1 MASESAKRPARKALA
16 SIESIARAFEKPAA
30 TAPAAYDNASAERST
45 NTSETGKRE
54 KLTCALP
61 YSGEHSERIIDDLE
75 KSLAESFGGFTKT
88 AMLGGWIDST
98 GTLLRER
105 GAVYSVSYVPGKTN
119 RQSAK
124 TLFIAAGWLM
134 GEQWIH
140 IERSY
145 FEAEHESTEI
155 D

>member
-1 MASESAKRPARKALA
+1 LERSIIPQPEHGRALNRLRASNPLRALSKNRPH
-16 SIESIARAFEKPAA
+16 
-30 TAPAAYDNASAERST
+30 DNASAERST

-119 RQSAK
+119 RQNAK